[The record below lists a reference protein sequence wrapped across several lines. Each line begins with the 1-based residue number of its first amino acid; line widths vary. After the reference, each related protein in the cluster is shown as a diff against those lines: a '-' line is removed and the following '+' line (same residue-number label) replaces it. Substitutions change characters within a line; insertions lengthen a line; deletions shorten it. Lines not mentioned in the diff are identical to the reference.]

1 MRCLIACL
9 LFLGWI
15 DSIGQEVYWRSVI
28 IPGSEWRYRVP
39 DSELPQNWTEA
50 AYNDQT
56 WDLGPSGIGYG
67 DGDDET
73 LIANTLSLFMR
84 AQFELNSADTVHRLL
99 LDIDFDDGFVA
110 YLNGVE
116 VARSF
121 MEGTN
126 PSFNQPASGFHEAN
140 LYRGQDPE
148 RFEIDTALLV
158 DGANVVAIQVHN
170 ENINSSDLTS
180 IPTLSISLSKNSDDY
195 LPVPDWFEAPL
206 EEINIPFESSN
217 LPIVILETVN
227 NADIPNE
234 PKIGATMTIIEDK
247 GAERNFLEDQDDP
260 AKQDYSG
267 SIQIEIRGSTS
278 ACCSPKKQ
286 YALTTYDTQGE
297 KENVSLLGMP
307 DENDWILNAFAFD
320 PSLKRDYISYQTALS
335 MGEYASR
342 GRYVEVLLNGQYQG
356 VYVLQEKLK
365 VDKDRIDIRKLDS
378 DDTSGDQLTGGY
390 IIKADKTEGD
400 DVAAWY
406 MDNYAGWQTAFV
418 QEFPNRDNI
427 LNQQAAYIQSYFF
440 DLEREAG
447 NDNMDIVD
455 GYPSLIDIPSFVDF
469 IILNEW
475 ASNPDAYQ
483 FSTFFHKDINGKL
496 RGGPIWDFNLTF
508 GNDLFQFG
516 FDRSN
521 TEGWQYDDNQNV
533 GAMFWRD
540 LATSDGFYCELS
552 RRWQELR
559 QVYGDLFDE
568 RVFARIDAV
577 ASLLAEAAP
586 RDYARWGLTNDYDQ
600 HIQEIKDWIDQR
612 AAWLDA
618 QWSASAVVCPTP
630 VIPQLVI
637 SKINYHPA
645 GDLESEFFEITNASS
660 EPIDLTG
667 IYLGGTGVVYQF
679 EAGRSLQGGQSLY
692 LAEDIEDF
700 STVYGAVPHGEYSRG
715 LDNKSEDIELLDAWG
730 RQIDYVQYKDEAP
743 WPEAADGEGFYLQL
757 MDLNANN
764 EDPTNWVA
772 SDAVITS
779 VWDTSSFEFSIY
791 PNPVNESL
799 RLNAFEM
806 FTYYQITDLAGKVHK
821 QSEPI
826 PANGMLDITNLSPG
840 VYLLTCQDLDQRT
853 HTSKFVVE

>member
-15 DSIGQEVYWRSVI
+15 DSVGQEVYWRSLI

-39 DSELPQNWTEA
+39 GSELPQNWTEA

-126 PSFNQPASGFHEAN
+126 PPFNQPASGFHEAN

-206 EEINIPFESSN
+206 EEINVPFESSN

-320 PSLKRDYISYQTALS
+320 PSLMRDYISYQTALS

-378 DDTSGDQLTGGY
+378 DDISGDQLTGGY

-427 LNQQAAYIQSYFF
+427 LNQQAAYIQS
-440 DLEREAG
+440 
-447 NDNMDIVD
+447 
-455 GYPSLIDIPSFVDF
+455 
-469 IILNEW
+469 
-475 ASNPDAYQ
+475 
-483 FSTFFHKDINGKL
+483 
-496 RGGPIWDFNLTF
+496 
-508 GNDLFQFG
+508 
-516 FDRSN
+516 
-521 TEGWQYDDNQNV
+521 
-533 GAMFWRD
+533 
-540 LATSDGFYCELS
+540 
-552 RRWQELR
+552 
-559 QVYGDLFDE
+559 
-568 RVFARIDAV
+568 
-577 ASLLAEAAP
+577 
-586 RDYARWGLTNDYDQ
+586 
-600 HIQEIKDWIDQR
+600 
-612 AAWLDA
+612 
-618 QWSASAVVCPTP
+618 
-630 VIPQLVI
+630 
-637 SKINYHPA
+637 
-645 GDLESEFFEITNASS
+645 
-660 EPIDLTG
+660 
-667 IYLGGTGVVYQF
+667 
-679 EAGRSLQGGQSLY
+679 
-692 LAEDIEDF
+692 
-700 STVYGAVPHGEYSRG
+700 
-715 LDNKSEDIELLDAWG
+715 
-730 RQIDYVQYKDEAP
+730 
-743 WPEAADGEGFYLQL
+743 
-757 MDLNANN
+757 
-764 EDPTNWVA
+764 
-772 SDAVITS
+772 
-779 VWDTSSFEFSIY
+779 
-791 PNPVNESL
+791 
-799 RLNAFEM
+799 
-806 FTYYQITDLAGKVHK
+806 
-821 QSEPI
+821 
-826 PANGMLDITNLSPG
+826 
-840 VYLLTCQDLDQRT
+840 
-853 HTSKFVVE
+853 